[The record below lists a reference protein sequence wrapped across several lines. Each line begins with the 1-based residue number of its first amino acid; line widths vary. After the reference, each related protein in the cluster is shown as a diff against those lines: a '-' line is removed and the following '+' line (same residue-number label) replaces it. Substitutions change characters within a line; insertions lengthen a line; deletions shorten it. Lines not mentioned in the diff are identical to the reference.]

1 MAPVCTSNKRQINVI
16 VVDDPDLDIWCPKCL
31 SGYGSANF
39 RISEY
44 KYSEKNPFRTNL
56 VRIAGFP
63 DMRGPDKRG
72 STVFVSAYPSWYAIF
87 DLTDIGFQKP
97 YLWQP
102 WHTNFALHPH
112 KLYMVTLS
120 MTSAFDGC
128 EAWASVTISLWV
140 MNLNRNSRYWRF
152 IFGRRLF
159 DGLCKT

>member
-1 MAPVCTSNKRQINVI
+1 MEKIWLFRPNSEAHTCMTWILSRIY
-16 VVDDPDLDIWCPKCL
+16 DIWLCRAESWL
-31 SGYGSANF
+31 SCAANRVSLWPQLF
-39 RISEY
+39 ALWTWIVI
-44 KYSEKNPFRTNL
+44 L
-56 VRIAGFP
+56 DVH
-63 DMRGPDKRG
+63 
-72 STVFVSAYPSWYAIF
+72 VFVSGYPSWYAIF

-112 KLYMVTLS
+112 KLYMVTFS

-128 EAWASVTISLWV
+128 EAWAPVTISLWV